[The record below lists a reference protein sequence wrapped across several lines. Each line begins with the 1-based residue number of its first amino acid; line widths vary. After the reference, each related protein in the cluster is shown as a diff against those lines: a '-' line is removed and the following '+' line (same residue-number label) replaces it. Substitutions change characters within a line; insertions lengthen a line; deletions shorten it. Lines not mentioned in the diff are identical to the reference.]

1 MASGKDTEKDQLAA
15 SLNDL
20 FTNVSD
26 MIKGELQVIGDI
38 NLALFEWLNLKE
50 QILVRPCQI

>member
-1 MASGKDTEKDQLAA
+1 MASGKDREQDELAA

-26 MIKGELQVIGDI
+26 MIKGELQVIGTLTI
-38 NLALFEWLNLKE
+38 TFG
-50 QILVRPCQI
+50 